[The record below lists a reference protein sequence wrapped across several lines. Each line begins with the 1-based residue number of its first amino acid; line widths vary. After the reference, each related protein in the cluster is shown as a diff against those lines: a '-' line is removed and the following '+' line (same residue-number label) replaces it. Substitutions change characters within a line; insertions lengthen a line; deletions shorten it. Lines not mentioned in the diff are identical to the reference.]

1 MDPPPPTDLLQH
13 AAHLRTAWH
22 PMLILLLEMLLPP
35 DQWQVV
41 AEYALTREPRR
52 IDAVIVRRVDERD
65 WHPEYLR
72 SLLDDL
78 LPHNLVHFKGATD
91 DLERT
96 DAPQLLSYAYQYMAL
111 EGLQSP
117 ADISLRVVAPT
128 RTPRFLAQLEA
139 LDGVLV
145 ETAERGVHVGR
156 VQGFALRVV
165 ETSVAWPNP
174 GEHLLY
180 AVSPACLQQPG
191 VPGALDDTE
200 RALYYR
206 LVQGISQLA
215 DDPRWKA
222 IMKDAKIAKDAADKA
237 LRDLLASLP
246 PEVRLAGLD
255 PQVRLAGLDPQVRL
269 AGLDPEEV
277 LAHYKPQER
286 LAGLDTGEVLL
297 ALPDEALRALPDSYL
312 ATLPEHVRAR
322 VRARL
327 AR

>member
-1 MDPPPPTDLLQH
+1 M
-13 AAHLRTAWH
+13 
-22 PMLILLLEMLLPP
+22 
-35 DQWQVV
+35 
-41 AEYALTREPRR
+41 
-52 IDAVIVRRVDERD
+52 
-65 WHPEYLR
+65 
-72 SLLDDL
+72 
-78 LPHNLVHFKGATD
+78 
-91 DLERT
+91 
-96 DAPQLLSYAYQYMAL
+96 
-111 EGLQSP
+111 
-117 ADISLRVVAPT
+117 
-128 RTPRFLAQLEA
+128 
-139 LDGVLV
+139 
-145 ETAERGVHVGR
+145 
-156 VQGFALRVV
+156 LRVV

-222 IMKDAKIAKDAADKA
+222 IMKDAKLAKDAADRA

-255 PQVRLAGLDPQVRL
+255 PEVRL

-277 LAHYKPQER
+277 LAHYRPQE
-286 LAGLDTGEVLL
+286 LLL
-297 ALPDEALRALPDSYL
+297 ALPDEALHALGESYL

-322 VRARL
+322 IRARL

>member
-1 MDPPPPTDLLQH
+1 
-13 AAHLRTAWH
+13 
-22 PMLILLLEMLLPP
+22 
-35 DQWQVV
+35 
-41 AEYALTREPRR
+41 
-52 IDAVIVRRVDERD
+52 
-65 WHPEYLR
+65 
-72 SLLDDL
+72 
-78 LPHNLVHFKGATD
+78 
-91 DLERT
+91 
-96 DAPQLLSYAYQYMAL
+96 MAL

-117 ADISLRVVAPT
+117 AEISLRVVAPT
-128 RTPRFLAQLEA
+128 LTPRFLAQIEA
-139 LDGVLV
+139 LGGVLV

-165 ETSVAWPNP
+165 ETSIAWPNP

-180 AVSPACLQQPG
+180 AVSPACLQQHG

-200 RALYYR
+200 RALYFR

-222 IMKDAKIAKDAADKA
+222 IMKDAKLAKDAADKA

-255 PQVRLAGLDPQVRL
+255 PQVRLAGLDP
-269 AGLDPEEV
+269 EEV

-286 LAGLDTGEVLL
+286 LAGLEAGEVLL
-297 ALPDEALRALPDSYL
+297 ALPDEALRALTDSYL
-312 ATLPEHVRAR
+312 ATLPEQVRAR
-322 VRARL
+322 IRARL

>member
-52 IDAVIVRRVDERD
+52 IDAVIVRRVDVRD

-128 RTPRFLAQLEA
+128 LTPRFLTQLEA

-156 VQGFALRVV
+156 VQGFVLRVV

-206 LVQGISQLA
+206 LVQGYLTTRRR
-215 DDPRWKA
+215 P
-222 IMKDAKIAKDAADKA
+222 A
-237 LRDLLASLP
+237 LEGHHEGRKTRQRRRRQGP
-246 PEVRLAGLD
+246 P
-255 PQVRLAGLDPQVRL
+255 
-269 AGLDPEEV
+269 
-277 LAHYKPQER
+277 
-286 LAGLDTGEVLL
+286 
-297 ALPDEALRALPDSYL
+297 
-312 ATLPEHVRAR
+312 
-322 VRARL
+322 
-327 AR
+327 

>member
-1 MDPPPPTDLLQH
+1 
-13 AAHLRTAWH
+13 
-22 PMLILLLEMLLPP
+22 
-35 DQWQVV
+35 
-41 AEYALTREPRR
+41 
-52 IDAVIVRRVDERD
+52 
-65 WHPEYLR
+65 
-72 SLLDDL
+72 
-78 LPHNLVHFKGATD
+78 
-91 DLERT
+91 
-96 DAPQLLSYAYQYMAL
+96 MAL

-128 RTPRFLAQLEA
+128 LTPRFRAQLEA
-139 LDGVLV
+139 LDGVLA

-156 VQGFALRVV
+156 VQGFVLRVV

-191 VPGALDDTE
+191 VPSALDDTE

-222 IMKDAKIAKDAADKA
+222 IMKDAKLAKDAADRA

-255 PQVRLAGLDPQVRL
+255 PEVRL

-277 LAHYKPQER
+277 LAHYRPQE
-286 LAGLDTGEVLL
+286 LLL
-297 ALPDEALRALPDSYL
+297 ALPDEALHALGESYL

-322 VRARL
+322 IRARL